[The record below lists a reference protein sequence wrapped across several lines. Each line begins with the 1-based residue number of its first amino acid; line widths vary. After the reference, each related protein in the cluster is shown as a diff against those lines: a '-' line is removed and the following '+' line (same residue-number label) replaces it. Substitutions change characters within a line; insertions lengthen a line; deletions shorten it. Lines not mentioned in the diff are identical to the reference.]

1 LPVEDHSRKIRLT
14 KYLNLNRIDHTNM
27 NNISSTLTNWTEIFS
42 GWIAMPLII
51 ILIGTGLFVTLSL
64 GFIQIRRLKHSFQV
78 VLGKY
83 DNPDDEGDVTHFQAL
98 SAALSATIGI
108 GNIAGVAL
116 AVRIGGPGALFWMW
130 VTALL
135 GMALKYAECTLS
147 HRYRVIHDDGSA
159 SGGPMYYIEKG
170 LGAKWKPL
178 AIFFATCAVI
188 CSFCTGNMNQA
199 NTIGQAFA
207 NHHEILLNKYKVDSL
222 DIDHH
227 FYRDIYNAD
236 SGYLLFQSNHTIT
249 QSELDTL
256 KKDSVTSLTEL
267 HTNKIIGSTLFEA
280 LTIKNNNIILF
291 AKDHTIT
298 ENDIPYL
305 IKNNYDSVLIKK
317 LGLPEWISGLIIA
330 TLVGLV
336 IIGGI
341 KRIAALASKLVPTM
355 AALYVSGAII
365 ILLTHLENI
374 IPSISSIFREAFSL
388 EAGWGGLITVIMWGV
403 RRGLYSNEA
412 GQGSAP
418 IAHAAAKT
426 KESAREGAVALMGPF
441 IDTIVVCTM
450 TGLAILSTGVLESTD
465 LTGAQ
470 LTREAFR
477 DGFSFAPD
485 IGSFIVNIAILLFA
499 YTTMVAWSYYGD
511 RSIEYL
517 AGPKAIKPYRWVY
530 VFFNFL
536 GAVLPLS
543 FVWNFG
549 DIALSL
555 MTIPNLIGVIL
566 LTGSLKK
573 ITADYFNKSHIPYNL

>member
-1 LPVEDHSRKIRLT
+1 MHELT
-14 KYLNLNRIDHTNM
+14 T
-27 NNISSTLTNWTEIFS
+27 TLENWTEIFS
-42 GWIAMPLII
+42 GWISLPLTF
-51 ILIGTGLFVTLSL
+51 ILIGTGLFVTIAL
-64 GFIQIRRLKHSFQV
+64 GFIQLKRLNHSFAV
-78 VLGKY
+78 VSGKY

-116 AVRIGGPGALFWMW
+116 AVRLGGPGALFWMW
-130 VTALL
+130 VTAVL

-147 HRYRVIHDDGSA
+147 HRYRVIHEDGSA

-170 LGAKWKPL
+170 LGPKWKPL
-178 AIFFATCAVI
+178 AVFFATCAVI

-199 NTIGQAFA
+199 NTIAQMFLTY
-207 NHHEILLNKYKVDSL
+207 NVS
-222 DIDHH
+222 
-227 FYRDIYNAD
+227 IYV
-236 SGYLLFQSNHTIT
+236 SG
-249 QSELDTL
+249 
-256 KKDSVTSLTEL
+256 V
-267 HTNKIIGSTLFEA
+267 
-280 LTIKNNNIILF
+280 
-291 AKDHTIT
+291 
-298 ENDIPYL
+298 
-305 IKNNYDSVLIKK
+305 V
-317 LGLPEWISGLIIA
+317 IA
-330 TLVGLV
+330 ALVGLV

-341 KRIAALASKLVPTM
+341 KRIAAVASRLVPTM
-355 AALYVSGAII
+355 AVLYVLGTMVI
-365 ILLTHLENI
+365 ILTHYDGI
-374 IPSISSIFREAFSL
+374 IPSFQKIFTEAFSL
-388 EAGWGGLITVIMWGV
+388 KAGWGGLFAVIMWGV

-441 IDTIVVCTM
+441 IDTLIVCTM
-450 TGLAILSTGVLESTD
+450 TGLAILSTGVIESTN

-477 DGFSFAPD
+477 QGFSFAPE
-485 IGSFIVNIAILLFA
+485 IGSFIVNCAVLLFA

-530 VFFNFL
+530 VFFNFM
-536 GAVLPLS
+536 GAILPLT

-555 MTIPNLIGVIL
+555 MTIPNLIGVL
-566 LTGSLKK
+566 FLTGILKG
-573 ITADYFNKSHIPYNL
+573 ITSEYFAKEHIPYKT

>member
-1 LPVEDHSRKIRLT
+1 MDFT
-14 KYLNLNRIDHTNM
+14 KNLEHFM
-27 NNISSTLTNWTEIFS
+27 EIFS
-42 GWIAMPLII
+42 GWISMPLTF
-51 ILIGTGLFVTLSL
+51 ILIGTGLFVTVSL
-64 GFIQIRRLKHSFQV
+64 GFIQVRRLKHSFDV
-78 VLGKY
+78 VSGKY

-116 AVRIGGPGALFWMW
+116 AVRLGGPGALFWMW
-130 VTALL
+130 VTALF

-147 HRYRVIHDDGSA
+147 HKYRVIHDDVSV

-170 LGAKWKPL
+170 LGPKWKPL

-199 NTIGQAFA
+199 NTIAQTFA
-207 NHHEILLNKYKVDSL
+207 S
-222 DIDHH
+222 
-227 FYRDIYNAD
+227 YNVP
-236 SGYLLFQSNHTIT
+236 I
-249 QSELDTL
+249 
-256 KKDSVTSLTEL
+256 
-267 HTNKIIGSTLFEA
+267 
-280 LTIKNNNIILF
+280 
-291 AKDHTIT
+291 
-298 ENDIPYL
+298 
-305 IKNNYDSVLIKK
+305 
-317 LGLPEWISGLIIA
+317 WISGAFIA
-330 TLVGLV
+330 FMVGLV

-341 KRIAALASKLVPTM
+341 KRIAAVASRIVPTM
-355 AALYVSGAII
+355 AVLYVSGALL
-365 ILLTHLENI
+365 ILLVNYQNI
-374 IPSISSIFREAFSL
+374 IHSLESIFREAFSL
-388 EAGWGGLITVIMWGV
+388 KSGWGGLFAVIMWGV

-426 KESAREGAVALMGPF
+426 KESAREGAVAMMGPF
-441 IDTIVVCTM
+441 IDTIIVCTM

-477 DGFSFAPD
+477 QGFTFAPEL
-485 IGSFIVNIAILLFA
+485 GSLIVNFSVLLFA

-517 AGPKAIKPYRWVY
+517 IGPKAIKPYRWVY

-536 GAVLPLS
+536 GAILPLS

-555 MTIPNLIGVIL
+555 MTIPNLIGVL
-566 LTGSLKK
+566 FLTGILKK
-573 ITADYFNKSHIPYNL
+573 MTKEYFAVEHKPYK

>member
-1 LPVEDHSRKIRLT
+1 
-14 KYLNLNRIDHTNM
+14 M

-42 GWIAMPLII
+42 GWIAMPLTI
-51 ILIGTGLFVTLSL
+51 ILIGTGIFVTISL
-64 GFIQIRRLKHSFQV
+64 GFIQIKRLRHSFEV

-83 DNPDDEGDVTHFQAL
+83 DDPDDEGDVTHFQAL

-108 GNIAGVAL
+108 GNIAGVAIAIRL
-116 AVRIGGPGALFWMW
+116 GGPGALFWMW

-147 HRYRVIHDDGSA
+147 HRYRVINEDGSA

-170 LGAKWKPL
+170 LGPKWKSL
-178 AIFFATCAVI
+178 AVFFASCAVI

-199 NTIGQAFA
+199 NTIAQTFA
-207 NHHEILLNKYKVDSL
+207 S
-222 DIDHH
+222 
-227 FYRDIYNAD
+227 YNVPIW
-236 SGYLLFQSNHTIT
+236 F
-249 QSELDTL
+249 
-256 KKDSVTSLTEL
+256 
-267 HTNKIIGSTLFEA
+267 
-280 LTIKNNNIILF
+280 
-291 AKDHTIT
+291 
-298 ENDIPYL
+298 
-305 IKNNYDSVLIKK
+305 
-317 LGLPEWISGLIIA
+317 SGLVIA
-330 TLVGLV
+330 FFVGLV

-341 KRIAALASKLVPTM
+341 KRIAAVASRLVPTM
-355 AALYVSGAII
+355 AILYVLGALI
-365 ILLTHLENI
+365 ILINHSNYIL
-374 IPSISSIFREAFSL
+374 PSFISIFKEAFSL
-388 EAGWGGLITVIMWGV
+388 EAGWGGLLTVIMWGV

-441 IDTIVVCTM
+441 IDTIIVCTM
-450 TGLAILSTGVLESTD
+450 TGLAILSTNVLNTTD
-465 LTGAQ
+465 LTGAL

-477 DGFSFAPD
+477 SGFSFAPD
-485 IGSFIVNIAILLFA
+485 IGSFIVNIAVLLFA

-536 GAVLPLS
+536 GAVLPLT

-573 ITADYFNKSHIPYNL
+573 ITSDYFNRSHIPYKS

>member
-1 LPVEDHSRKIRLT
+1 
-14 KYLNLNRIDHTNM
+14 M

-51 ILIGTGLFVTLSL
+51 ILIGTGIFVTISL
-64 GFIQIRRLKHSFQV
+64 GFIQIKRLRHSFEV

-83 DNPDDEGDVTHFQAL
+83 DDPDDEGDVTHFQAL

-108 GNIAGVAL
+108 GNIAGVAIAIRL
-116 AVRIGGPGALFWMW
+116 GGPGALFWMW

-147 HRYRVIHDDGSA
+147 HRYRVINEDGSA

-170 LGAKWKPL
+170 LGPKWKSL
-178 AIFFATCAVI
+178 AVFFASCAVI

-199 NTIGQAFA
+199 NTIAQTFA
-207 NHHEILLNKYKVDSL
+207 S
-222 DIDHH
+222 
-227 FYRDIYNAD
+227 YNVPIW
-236 SGYLLFQSNHTIT
+236 F
-249 QSELDTL
+249 
-256 KKDSVTSLTEL
+256 
-267 HTNKIIGSTLFEA
+267 
-280 LTIKNNNIILF
+280 
-291 AKDHTIT
+291 
-298 ENDIPYL
+298 
-305 IKNNYDSVLIKK
+305 
-317 LGLPEWISGLIIA
+317 SGLFIA
-330 TLVGLV
+330 FLVGLV

-341 KRIAALASKLVPTM
+341 KRIAAVASRLVPTM
-355 AALYVSGAII
+355 AILYVLGALI
-365 ILLTHLENI
+365 ILINHSNYI
-374 IPSISSIFREAFSL
+374 VPSFISIFKEAFSL
-388 EAGWGGLITVIMWGV
+388 EAGWGGLLTVIMWGV

-441 IDTIVVCTM
+441 IDTIIVCTM
-450 TGLAILSTGVLESTD
+450 TGLAILSTNVLNTTD
-465 LTGAQ
+465 LTGAL

-477 DGFSFAPD
+477 SGFSFAPD
-485 IGSFIVNIAILLFA
+485 IGSFIVNIAVLLFA

-536 GAVLPLS
+536 GAVLPLT

-573 ITADYFNKSHIPYNL
+573 ITSDYFNKSHVPYKS

>member
-1 LPVEDHSRKIRLT
+1 METNNMDFT
-14 KYLNLNRIDHTNM
+14 KNLEHFM
-27 NNISSTLTNWTEIFS
+27 EIFS
-42 GWIAMPLII
+42 GWISMPLTF
-51 ILIGTGLFVTLSL
+51 ILIGTGLFVTVSL
-64 GFIQIRRLKHSFQV
+64 GFIQVRRLKHSFDV
-78 VLGKY
+78 VSGKY

-116 AVRIGGPGALFWMW
+116 AVRLGGPGALFWMW
-130 VTALL
+130 VTALF

-147 HRYRVIHDDGSA
+147 HKYRVIHDDGSV

-170 LGAKWKPL
+170 LGPKWKPL

-199 NTIGQAFA
+199 NTIAQTFA
-207 NHHEILLNKYKVDSL
+207 S
-222 DIDHH
+222 
-227 FYRDIYNAD
+227 YNVP
-236 SGYLLFQSNHTIT
+236 I
-249 QSELDTL
+249 
-256 KKDSVTSLTEL
+256 
-267 HTNKIIGSTLFEA
+267 
-280 LTIKNNNIILF
+280 
-291 AKDHTIT
+291 
-298 ENDIPYL
+298 
-305 IKNNYDSVLIKK
+305 
-317 LGLPEWISGLIIA
+317 WISGAFIA
-330 TLVGLV
+330 FMVGLV

-341 KRIAALASKLVPTM
+341 KRIAAVASRIVPTM
-355 AALYVSGAII
+355 AVLYVSGALL
-365 ILLTHLENI
+365 ILLVNYQNI
-374 IPSISSIFREAFSL
+374 IHSLESIFREAFSL
-388 EAGWGGLITVIMWGV
+388 KSGWGGLFAVIMWGV

-426 KESAREGAVALMGPF
+426 KESAREGAVAMMGPF
-441 IDTIVVCTM
+441 IDTIIVCTM

-477 DGFSFAPD
+477 QGFTFAPEL
-485 IGSFIVNIAILLFA
+485 GSIIVNFSVLLFA

-517 AGPKAIKPYRWVY
+517 IGPKAIKPYRWVY

-536 GAVLPLS
+536 GAILPLS

-555 MTIPNLIGVIL
+555 MTIPNLIGVL
-566 LTGSLKK
+566 FLTGILKK
-573 ITADYFNKSHIPYNL
+573 MTKEYFSVEHKPYK

>member
-1 LPVEDHSRKIRLT
+1 MHELT
-14 KYLNLNRIDHTNM
+14 T
-27 NNISSTLTNWTEIFS
+27 TLENWTEIFS
-42 GWIAMPLII
+42 GWISLPLTF
-51 ILIGTGLFVTLSL
+51 ILIGTGLFVTIAL
-64 GFIQIRRLKHSFQV
+64 GFIQLKRLNHSFAV
-78 VLGKY
+78 VSGKY

-116 AVRIGGPGALFWMW
+116 AVRLGGPGALFWMW
-130 VTALL
+130 VTAVL

-147 HRYRVIHDDGSA
+147 HRYRVIHEDGSA

-170 LGAKWKPL
+170 LGPKWKPL
-178 AIFFATCAVI
+178 AVFFATCAVI

-199 NTIGQAFA
+199 NTIAQMFLTY
-207 NHHEILLNKYKVDSL
+207 NVS
-222 DIDHH
+222 
-227 FYRDIYNAD
+227 IYV
-236 SGYLLFQSNHTIT
+236 SGG
-249 QSELDTL
+249 
-256 KKDSVTSLTEL
+256 V
-267 HTNKIIGSTLFEA
+267 
-280 LTIKNNNIILF
+280 
-291 AKDHTIT
+291 
-298 ENDIPYL
+298 
-305 IKNNYDSVLIKK
+305 
-317 LGLPEWISGLIIA
+317 IA
-330 TLVGLV
+330 ALVGLV

-341 KRIAALASKLVPTM
+341 KRIAAVASRLVPTM
-355 AALYVSGAII
+355 AVLYVLGTMVII
-365 ILLTHLENI
+365 ITHSENI
-374 IPSISSIFREAFSL
+374 MPSFAKIFTEAFSL
-388 EAGWGGLITVIMWGV
+388 KAGWGGLFAVIMWGV

-441 IDTIVVCTM
+441 IDTLIVCTM
-450 TGLAILSTGVLESTD
+450 TGLAILCTGVIESTS

-477 DGFSFAPD
+477 QGFSFAPE
-485 IGSFIVNIAILLFA
+485 IGSFIVNCAVLLFA

-530 VFFNFL
+530 VFFNFM
-536 GAVLPLS
+536 GAILPLT

-555 MTIPNLIGVIL
+555 MTIPNLIGVL
-566 LTGSLKK
+566 FLTGILKG
-573 ITADYFNKSHIPYNL
+573 ITTEYFAKEHIPYKT

>member
-1 LPVEDHSRKIRLT
+1 
-14 KYLNLNRIDHTNM
+14 M

-42 GWIAMPLII
+42 GWIAMPLTI
-51 ILIGTGLFVTLSL
+51 ILIGTGIFVTISL
-64 GFIQIRRLKHSFQV
+64 GFIQIKRLRHSFEV

-83 DNPDDEGDVTHFQAL
+83 DDPDDEGDVTHFQAL

-108 GNIAGVAL
+108 GNIAGVAIAIRL
-116 AVRIGGPGALFWMW
+116 GGPGALFWMW

-147 HRYRVIHDDGSA
+147 HRYRVINEDGSA

-170 LGAKWKPL
+170 LGPKWKSL
-178 AIFFATCAVI
+178 AVFFASCAVI

-199 NTIGQAFA
+199 NTIAQTFA
-207 NHHEILLNKYKVDSL
+207 S
-222 DIDHH
+222 
-227 FYRDIYNAD
+227 YNVPIW
-236 SGYLLFQSNHTIT
+236 F
-249 QSELDTL
+249 
-256 KKDSVTSLTEL
+256 
-267 HTNKIIGSTLFEA
+267 
-280 LTIKNNNIILF
+280 
-291 AKDHTIT
+291 
-298 ENDIPYL
+298 
-305 IKNNYDSVLIKK
+305 
-317 LGLPEWISGLIIA
+317 SGLFIA
-330 TLVGLV
+330 FLVGLV

-341 KRIAALASKLVPTM
+341 KRIAAVASRLVPTM
-355 AALYVSGAII
+355 AILYVLGALI
-365 ILLTHLENI
+365 ILINHSNYI
-374 IPSISSIFREAFSL
+374 VPSFISIFKEAFSL
-388 EAGWGGLITVIMWGV
+388 EAGWGGLLTVIMWGV

-441 IDTIVVCTM
+441 IDTIIVCTM
-450 TGLAILSTGVLESTD
+450 TGLAILSTNVLNTTD
-465 LTGAQ
+465 LTGAL

-477 DGFSFAPD
+477 SGFSFAPD
-485 IGSFIVNIAILLFA
+485 IGSFIVNIAVLLFA

-536 GAVLPLS
+536 GAVLPLT

-573 ITADYFNKSHIPYNL
+573 ITSDYFNKSHVPYKS

>member
-1 LPVEDHSRKIRLT
+1 
-14 KYLNLNRIDHTNM
+14 M

-42 GWIAMPLII
+42 GWIAMPLTIT
-51 ILIGTGLFVTLSL
+51 LIGTGLFVTLSL
-64 GFIQIRRLKHSFQV
+64 GFIQIKRLKHSFQV

-83 DNPDDEGDVTHFQAL
+83 DNPEDEGDVTHFQAL

-108 GNIAGVAL
+108 GNIAGVAIAIRL
-116 AVRIGGPGALFWMW
+116 GGPGALFWMW

-147 HRYRVIHDDGSA
+147 HRYRVINEDGSA

-170 LGAKWKPL
+170 LGPKWKPL
-178 AIFFATCAVI
+178 AVFFATCAVI

-199 NTIGQAFA
+199 NTIAQTFA
-207 NHHEILLNKYKVDSL
+207 S
-222 DIDHH
+222 
-227 FYRDIYNAD
+227 YNVPIW
-236 SGYLLFQSNHTIT
+236 F
-249 QSELDTL
+249 
-256 KKDSVTSLTEL
+256 
-267 HTNKIIGSTLFEA
+267 
-280 LTIKNNNIILF
+280 
-291 AKDHTIT
+291 
-298 ENDIPYL
+298 
-305 IKNNYDSVLIKK
+305 
-317 LGLPEWISGLIIA
+317 SGLFIA
-330 TLVGLV
+330 LFVGLV

-341 KRIAALASKLVPTM
+341 KRIAAVASKLVPTM
-355 AALYVSGAII
+355 AILYVLGALV
-365 ILLTHLENI
+365 ILINHANYIL
-374 IPSISSIFREAFSL
+374 PSFISIFKEAFSL
-388 EAGWGGLITVIMWGV
+388 EAGWGGLLTVIMWGV

-441 IDTIVVCTM
+441 IDTIIVCTM
-450 TGLAILSTGVLESTD
+450 TGLAILSTNVLNTTEF
-465 LTGAQ
+465 TGAL

-477 DGFSFAPD
+477 SGFSFAPD
-485 IGSFIVNIAILLFA
+485 IGSFIVNIAVLLFA

-536 GAVLPLS
+536 GAVLPLT

-566 LTGSLKK
+566 LTGTLKK
-573 ITADYFNKSHIPYNL
+573 ITADYFNRSHIPHNS

>member
-1 LPVEDHSRKIRLT
+1 MPVEDHSRKIRLT

-42 GWIAMPLII
+42 GWIAMPLTI

-64 GFIQIRRLKHSFQV
+64 GFIQIKRLKHSFQV

-108 GNIAGVAL
+108 GNIAGVAIAIRL
-116 AVRIGGPGALFWMW
+116 GGPGALFWMW

-147 HRYRVIHDDGSA
+147 HRYRVINEDGSA

-170 LGAKWKPL
+170 LGPKWKSL
-178 AIFFATCAVI
+178 AVFFASCAVI

-199 NTIGQAFA
+199 NTIAQTFA
-207 NHHEILLNKYKVDSL
+207 S
-222 DIDHH
+222 
-227 FYRDIYNAD
+227 YNVPIW
-236 SGYLLFQSNHTIT
+236 F
-249 QSELDTL
+249 
-256 KKDSVTSLTEL
+256 
-267 HTNKIIGSTLFEA
+267 
-280 LTIKNNNIILF
+280 
-291 AKDHTIT
+291 
-298 ENDIPYL
+298 
-305 IKNNYDSVLIKK
+305 
-317 LGLPEWISGLIIA
+317 SGLFIA
-330 TLVGLV
+330 LLVGLV

-341 KRIAALASKLVPTM
+341 KRIAAVASKLVPTM
-355 AALYVSGAII
+355 AILYVLGALI
-365 ILLTHLENI
+365 ILINHANYIL
-374 IPSISSIFREAFSL
+374 PSFISIFKEAFSL
-388 EAGWGGLITVIMWGV
+388 EAGWGGLLTVIMWGV

-441 IDTIVVCTM
+441 IDTIIVCTM
-450 TGLAILSTGVLESTD
+450 TGLAILSTNVLNTTD
-465 LTGAQ
+465 LTGAL

-477 DGFSFAPD
+477 SGFSFAPD
-485 IGSFIVNIAILLFA
+485 IGSFIVNIAVLLFA

-536 GAVLPLS
+536 GAVLPLT

-573 ITADYFNKSHIPYNL
+573 ITADYFNRSHIPYNS

>member
-1 LPVEDHSRKIRLT
+1 
-14 KYLNLNRIDHTNM
+14 M

-42 GWIAMPLII
+42 GWIAMPLTI
-51 ILIGTGLFVTLSL
+51 ILIGTGIFVTISL
-64 GFIQIRRLKHSFQV
+64 GFIQIKRLRHSFEV

-83 DNPDDEGDVTHFQAL
+83 DDPDDEGDVTHFQAL

-108 GNIAGVAL
+108 GNIAGVAIAIRL
-116 AVRIGGPGALFWMW
+116 GGPGALFWMW

-147 HRYRVIHDDGSA
+147 HRYRVINKDGSA

-170 LGAKWKPL
+170 LGPKWKSL
-178 AIFFATCAVI
+178 AVFFASCAVI

-199 NTIGQAFA
+199 NTIAQTFA
-207 NHHEILLNKYKVDSL
+207 S
-222 DIDHH
+222 
-227 FYRDIYNAD
+227 YNVPIW
-236 SGYLLFQSNHTIT
+236 F
-249 QSELDTL
+249 
-256 KKDSVTSLTEL
+256 
-267 HTNKIIGSTLFEA
+267 
-280 LTIKNNNIILF
+280 
-291 AKDHTIT
+291 
-298 ENDIPYL
+298 
-305 IKNNYDSVLIKK
+305 
-317 LGLPEWISGLIIA
+317 SGLFIA
-330 TLVGLV
+330 FLVGLV

-341 KRIAALASKLVPTM
+341 KRIAAVASRLVPTM
-355 AALYVSGAII
+355 AILYVLGALI
-365 ILLTHLENI
+365 ILINHANYI
-374 IPSISSIFREAFSL
+374 APSFISIFKEAFSL
-388 EAGWGGLITVIMWGV
+388 EAGWGGLLTVIMWGV

-441 IDTIVVCTM
+441 IDTIIVCTM
-450 TGLAILSTGVLESTD
+450 TGLAILSTNVLNTTD
-465 LTGAQ
+465 LTGAL

-477 DGFSFAPD
+477 SGFSFAPN
-485 IGSFIVNIAILLFA
+485 IGSFIVNIAVLLFA

-536 GAVLPLS
+536 GAVLPLT

-573 ITADYFNKSHIPYNL
+573 ITSDYFNRSHIPYKS

>member
-1 LPVEDHSRKIRLT
+1 MDFT
-14 KYLNLNRIDHTNM
+14 KNLEHFM
-27 NNISSTLTNWTEIFS
+27 EIFS
-42 GWIAMPLII
+42 GWISMPLTF
-51 ILIGTGLFVTLSL
+51 ILIGTGLFVTVSL
-64 GFIQIRRLKHSFQV
+64 GFIQVRRLKHSFDV
-78 VLGKY
+78 VSGKY

-116 AVRIGGPGALFWMW
+116 AVRLGGPGALFWMW
-130 VTALL
+130 VTALF

-147 HRYRVIHDDGSA
+147 HKYRVIHEDGSV

-170 LGAKWKPL
+170 LGPKWKPL

-199 NTIGQAFA
+199 NTIAQTF
-207 NHHEILLNKYKVDSL
+207 SS
-222 DIDHH
+222 
-227 FYRDIYNAD
+227 YNVP
-236 SGYLLFQSNHTIT
+236 I
-249 QSELDTL
+249 
-256 KKDSVTSLTEL
+256 
-267 HTNKIIGSTLFEA
+267 
-280 LTIKNNNIILF
+280 
-291 AKDHTIT
+291 
-298 ENDIPYL
+298 
-305 IKNNYDSVLIKK
+305 
-317 LGLPEWISGLIIA
+317 WISGAFIA
-330 TLVGLV
+330 FMVGLV

-341 KRIAALASKLVPTM
+341 KRIAAVASRIVPTM
-355 AALYVSGAII
+355 AVLYVSGALL
-365 ILLTHLENI
+365 ILLVNYQNI
-374 IPSISSIFREAFSL
+374 IHSLESIFREAFSL
-388 EAGWGGLITVIMWGV
+388 KSGWGGLFAVIMWGV

-426 KESAREGAVALMGPF
+426 KESAREGAVAMMGPF
-441 IDTIVVCTM
+441 IDTIIVCTM

-477 DGFSFAPD
+477 QGFTFAPEL
-485 IGSFIVNIAILLFA
+485 GSIIVNFSVLLFA

-517 AGPKAIKPYRWVY
+517 IGPKAIKPYRWVY

-536 GAVLPLS
+536 GAILPLS

-555 MTIPNLIGVIL
+555 MTIPNLIGVL
-566 LTGSLKK
+566 FLTGILKK
-573 ITADYFNKSHIPYNL
+573 MTKEYFSVEHKPYK

>member
-1 LPVEDHSRKIRLT
+1 METNNMDFT
-14 KYLNLNRIDHTNM
+14 KNLEHFM
-27 NNISSTLTNWTEIFS
+27 EIFS
-42 GWIAMPLII
+42 GWISMPLTF
-51 ILIGTGLFVTLSL
+51 ILIGTGLFVTVSL
-64 GFIQIRRLKHSFQV
+64 GFIQVRRLKHSFDV
-78 VLGKY
+78 VSGKY

-116 AVRIGGPGALFWMW
+116 AVRLGGPGALFWMW
-130 VTALL
+130 VTALF
-135 GMALKYAECTLS
+135 GMALEYAECTLS
-147 HRYRVIHDDGSA
+147 HKYRVIHEDGSV

-170 LGAKWKPL
+170 LGPKWKPL

-199 NTIGQAFA
+199 NTIAQTFASYNVPIWMSGAF
-207 NHHEILLNKYKVDSL
+207 
-222 DIDHH
+222 
-227 FYRDIYNAD
+227 
-236 SGYLLFQSNHTIT
+236 
-249 QSELDTL
+249 
-256 KKDSVTSLTEL
+256 
-267 HTNKIIGSTLFEA
+267 
-280 LTIKNNNIILF
+280 
-291 AKDHTIT
+291 
-298 ENDIPYL
+298 
-305 IKNNYDSVLIKK
+305 
-317 LGLPEWISGLIIA
+317 IA
-330 TLVGLV
+330 FMVGLV

-341 KRIAALASKLVPTM
+341 KRIAAVASRIVPTM
-355 AALYVSGAII
+355 AVLYVSGALL
-365 ILLTHLENI
+365 ILLVNYQNI
-374 IPSISSIFREAFSL
+374 IHSLESIFREAFSL
-388 EAGWGGLITVIMWGV
+388 KSGWGGLFAVIMWGV

-426 KESAREGAVALMGPF
+426 KESAREGAVAMMGPF
-441 IDTIVVCTM
+441 IDTIIVCTM

-477 DGFSFAPD
+477 QGFTFAPEL
-485 IGSFIVNIAILLFA
+485 GSIIVNFSVLLFA

-517 AGPKAIKPYRWVY
+517 IGPKAIKPYRWVY

-536 GAVLPLS
+536 GAILPLS

-555 MTIPNLIGVIL
+555 MTIPNLIGVL
-566 LTGSLKK
+566 FLTGILKK
-573 ITADYFNKSHIPYNL
+573 MTKEYFAVEHKPYK